1 MRSYDSDFARTLR
14 LEENDKSIVRQD
26 IAQIVELARVSREN
40 GLFALDELCSDLA
53 PPLLRLGVRLV
64 VDGTDPE
71 TVEHALWIALH
82 AGAYEGGEL
91 VRRMVIYDGVLGIQA
106 GTNPTLLAT
115 ILSAYLGIDAA
126 EEAASV

>member
-1 MRSYDSDFARTLR
+1 
-14 LEENDKSIVRQD
+14 
-26 IAQIVELARVSREN
+26 
-40 GLFALDELCSDLA
+40 
-53 PPLLRLGVRLV
+53 
-64 VDGTDPE
+64 
-71 TVEHALWIALH
+71 VEHALWVALH